1 MNTGRIEIY
10 TDGSCNSK
18 HRIGGWAAIILYSGE
33 KQILEGHDENT
44 THQRME
50 LIAVIKA
57 LEYVSIKLSA
67 LPITL
72 YTDSQYVKDLA
83 IRKEKLQNNN
93 FITKKKTDLP
103 NTDLIK
109 AIFTY
114 SEQLN
119 ITFVKVKAH
128 EKTSGSENYN
138 HEVDRLARKIVRA
151 RCSMKVKADGSRF
164 PQE

>member
-1 MNTGRIEIY
+1 MNTNRIEIY

-18 HRIGGWAAIILYSGE
+18 HRIGGWAAIILHSSE
-33 KQILEGHDENT
+33 KVILEGHDRDT

-57 LEYVSIKLSA
+57 LEYVAINQIPD
-67 LPITL
+67 PISL

-83 IRKEKLQNNN
+83 NRKEKLQTNN

-109 AIFTY
+109 TIFTY

-119 ITFVKVKAH
+119 ITFIKVKAH
-128 EKTSGSENYN
+128 EKTSGIENHN
-138 HEVDRLARKIVRA
+138 HEADRRARKIVRA
-151 RCSMKVKADGSRF
+151 HCSKMST
-164 PQE
+164 